1 MANVSSPTGFRPVRH
16 RSGSRII
23 QNAYSIASGYTE
35 DIFKGDPVA
44 LTGTGTNIALS
55 AADDTNAVGI
65 FAGCEWTPT
74 TGGKRVFSKYWP
86 DDQTGTDIVAYVW
99 DDPWIIFEA
108 QCDDLAELSIG
119 LGCQWV
125 DGGGST
131 VTGLSAGY
139 LNSIIGGTVAAT
151 AVQMRLER
159 LVPRDD
165 NAYGAYAKVE
175 CSWMENA
182 LLNVVAGVGGV

>member
-1 MANVSSPTGFRPVRH
+1 MANTDNPTGFRPVRH
-16 RSGSRII
+16 RNGARIV

-55 AADDTNAVGI
+55 AADDTNAIGI

-74 TGGKRVFSKYWP
+74 NGGKRVFSKYWP

-99 DDPWIIFEA
+99 DDPQIIFEV
-108 QCDDLAELSIG
+108 QTTTLAEANIG
-119 LGCQWV
+119 QGCQWV
-125 DGGGST
+125 DGSGST
-131 VTGLSAGY
+131 VTGLAAGY
-139 LNSIIGGTVAAT
+139 LDMGTVAAT
-151 AVQMRLER
+151 DVQMRLER